1 MKTGTVFLVGAG
13 PGDPALLTEQGKACL
28 KQADVVV
35 YDALACSSVLN
46 LTRPDC
52 ELIFAGKTA
61 GNHHKKQS
69 ETNQLLAELAKQGKR
84 VVRLKGGDPF
94 VFGRGGE
101 EAQVLQSLGI
111 PFQIVS
117 GVSSCYSVPA
127 YAGIPVTH
135 REYAPAF
142 HVITG
147 HRKTEQHTELDYA
160 TLAKLDGTLVFLMSL
175 SNLPAIAASLI
186 QQGTTAR
193 QRVVTAPLSE
203 IAAEVQRQGIHTPA
217 MTVIGDVVSLRQ
229 QLSWFGM
236 GELSGKK
243 VLLTGTP
250 AYTRKA
256 AEQLRSCGAEPV
268 EVSLI
273 YPKASSPDV
282 LKALPWQSY
291 TWAVLTSANGVEQLF
306 ASLKQSHVDLRRLL
320 HLRFAAIGN
329 GTAQAL
335 AEYGIFVDCV
345 PEYFNSRSLA
355 EALIPQ
361 LTMQDRVLLLRAENG
376 SVILPQLLEQEF
388 AGLHVAVC
396 ANLPYYIT
404 TPILMHLLESG
415 ANIDSITVMVQKEV
429 AEKLQ
434 APVGTRNSG
443 AITAAVNYYGTVEM
457 LFTVPRDSFLPP
469 PNVDS
474 AVIRIDVQKRYAD
487 QTRDPQHFFSM
498 LKHGFSQRRKT
509 LVNALSATMHYEK
522 PVLLEVL
529 HAMELPETVRMENLT
544 MEQLVELSNRLS
556 GATAEKV

>member
-28 KQADVVV
+28 EQADVVV

-69 ETNQLLAELAKQGKR
+69 ETNQLLAELAQQGKR

-160 TLAKLDGTLVFLMSL
+160 TVAKLDGTLVFLMSL
-175 SNLPAIAASLI
+175 SNLPAIAASLIQQGKSPDTPAAVI

-250 AYTRKA
+250 EYTRKA

-345 PEYFNSRSLA
+345 PEHFDSRSLA
-355 EALIPQ
+355 EALIPR

-376 SVILPQLLEQEF
+376 SVILPQLLEQAGKAVDTVPLYRVQTDLRKRELLLQELADTDYVF
-388 AGLHVAVC
+388 LASASAARAFAEMTAGTKTAAKLISIGNATTKAAETAGL
-396 ANLPYYIT
+396 
-404 TPILMHLLESG
+404 S
-415 ANIDSITVMVQKEV
+415 V
-429 AEKLQ
+429 AE
-434 APVGTRNSG
+434 
-443 AITAAVNYYGTVEM
+443 TAVQSDIAGM
-457 LFTVPRDSFLPP
+457 I
-469 PNVDS
+469 
-474 AVIRIDVQKRYAD
+474 ACIRKE
-487 QTRDPQHFFSM
+487 
-498 LKHGFSQRRKT
+498 
-509 LVNALSATMHYEK
+509 N
-522 PVLLEVL
+522 EV
-529 HAMELPETVRMENLT
+529 
-544 MEQLVELSNRLS
+544 
-556 GATAEKV
+556 